1 MLRAEVVQT
10 PEERWRFEIDNN
22 QSKVSLL
29 TQINRLKGNS
39 CGLAE
44 IGNESLYGEKAS
56 LESDFCIKISQTHV
70 VKDNDKE
77 ICVTY
82 EEEDLINIQERR
94 KVKVGDNRLEAMKEP
109 SA

>member
-1 MLRAEVVQT
+1 
-10 PEERWRFEIDNN
+10 
-22 QSKVSLL
+22 
-29 TQINRLKGNS
+29 
-39 CGLAE
+39 
-44 IGNESLYGEKAS
+44 
-56 LESDFCIKISQTHV
+56 